1 MAPRWLNTL
10 ALAVLLAMPA
20 PTLAMPGHTLVG
32 LRGATT
38 STTNSREAMKAAVA
52 EMVEELMTRN
62 GLVPNQVV
70 TATFTATADLD
81 ALYPASIA
89 RLRPGW
95 EQVSLLD
102 MQQMRVHG
110 ELPRCI
116 RVQLLVWLSEG
127 RQPRHVYL
135 RGAASL
141 RPDRSATPPR

>member
-1 MAPRWLNTL
+1 MAARWLNTL

-38 STTNSREAMKAAVA
+38 STTNSREAMRAAVA

-102 MQQMRVHG
+102 MQQMRVRG

-116 RVQLLVWLSEG
+116 RVQLLVWLREG

-141 RPDRSATPPR
+141 RPDRSATPSS